1 MKKFIKNCLKK
12 LGYEIKKSDDKS
24 DKKFDF
30 YNFPPEISSVEKK
43 IIKQSEEYS
52 MTGRLR
58 MWTLIQSI
66 KHVVKNNIEGDIVE
80 CGVWRGGNLI
90 LSQEILINLKDK
102 KKKIYGFDT
111 FEGMTEPQD
120 IDVDMHGKKSSE
132 LMSKTK
138 KINNQKN
145 IWAYCDIETVSK
157 NIEKNTDFSG
167 IKLIKG
173 DVKNTLTDVNLPK
186 KISILRL
193 DTDWYESTKIELEKL
208 YPLLSI
214 GGILIIDDYGQF
226 KGCKKAVDEFFADN
240 KSFFHYIDYSCRLVI
255 KN

>member
-1 MKKFIKNCLKK
+1 MKKFIKKCLKK
-12 LGYEIKKSDDKS
+12 LGYEIKKSNKNQ
-24 DKKFDF
+24 DF
-30 YNFPPEISSVEKK
+30 YNFPPEITLIDKEA
-43 IIKQSEEYS
+43 IKQSEEFS

-58 MWTLIQSI
+58 MWSLIQSI
-66 KHVVKNNIEGDIVE
+66 KYVIKNNIEGDIVE

-90 LSQEILINLKDK
+90 LSQKILASLGIN

-120 IDVDMHGKKSSE
+120 IDIDMHGRKSSD

-138 KINNQKN
+138 KINNQKD
-145 IWAYCDIETVSK
+145 IWAYCDFETVSK
-157 NIEKNTDFSG
+157 NIENNTTFNS
-167 IKLIKG
+167 INLIKG
-173 DVKNTLTDVNLPK
+173 DVKNTLIDNNLPK

-208 YPLLSI
+208 YPLLST

-240 KSFFHYIDYSCRLVI
+240 KLFFHYIDYSCRLIV